1 MASMNRNVDL
11 EEIDND
17 APLGLEF
24 LKYQTLLQKI
34 WMISMIIG
42 GVTLMLVGTF
52 ILKIDTNI
60 CIWFVFIPLALGV
73 LFGANYNQDFTVFQY
88 IAHSL
93 KKSSIKFMFKSTESK
108 NGLKRIKE
116 YENAIYNS
124 DENNKDFDLYLE
136 GVKKRL
142 VRFSIIFISLLAVVA
157 IYKAIKDK
165 NAKNM
170 QHHIAYVNS
179 VNVVVEEHKDVVLL

>member
-88 IAHSL
+88 IVHSL

-116 YENAIYNS
+116 YENVIYNS

-142 VRFSIIFISLLAVVA
+142 VRFSIIFISMLVVVA

>member
-88 IAHSL
+88 IVHSL
-93 KKSSIKFMFKSTESK
+93 KKSSIKFMFPRMVLRE
-108 NGLKRIKE
+108 L
-116 YENAIYNS
+116 
-124 DENNKDFDLYLE
+124 
-136 GVKKRL
+136 
-142 VRFSIIFISLLAVVA
+142 
-157 IYKAIKDK
+157 
-165 NAKNM
+165 KNM
-170 QHHIAYVNS
+170 
-179 VNVVVEEHKDVVLL
+179 KM

>member
-142 VRFSIIFISLLAVVA
+142 VRYSIIFISLLAVVA